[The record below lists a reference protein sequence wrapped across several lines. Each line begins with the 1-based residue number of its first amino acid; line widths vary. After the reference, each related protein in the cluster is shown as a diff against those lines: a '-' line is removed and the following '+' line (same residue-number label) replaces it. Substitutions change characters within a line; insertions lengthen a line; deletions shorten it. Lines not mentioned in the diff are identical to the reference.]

1 MGTLNWP
8 LPTPE
13 NSCFGGELFN
23 RLKLKFP
30 VFETPNRELVGW
42 PRFFTPNWLLPN
54 RLPVGG
60 GPAGVDD
67 GLNLRSS
74 SGGGPAGVVDGG
86 ASRVGRLE
94 SGVEGTED
102 EGTRNIMKLYSGA
115 ARGG

>member
-1 MGTLNWP
+1 M
-8 LPTPE
+8 PE

-30 VFETPNRELVGW
+30 VFETPNSELVVW

-60 GPAGVDD
+60 GPAGVDE
-67 GLNLRSS
+67 GLNLRS

-86 ASRVGRLE
+86 ASRVERLA
-94 SGVEGTED
+94 SGVEWTED
-102 EGTRNIMKLYSGA
+102 DGTRNIMELCLSW
-115 ARGG
+115 AR